1 MGSFLWHDVYF
12 NKFGTNQLS
21 TFDSKLISETN
32 PRIITNKYVETGT
45 LRKHSNKIQFGWGCE
60 YKTIKPS
67 NNFKKIVIV
76 KPSLSYLDNY
86 TNFFNKISNKY
97 KDNYLISNDLRDSDN
112 DSIFVIRPG
121 IGMLTHC
128 IENGTFPICVY
139 DKMDSS
145 EIIETAKLIE
155 KMGLGISHDISDEFS
170 LKNIQNL
177 LDIYLYKRKTYEF
190 NAYEKISNYLKKVI

>member
-1 MGSFLWHDVYF
+1 M
-12 NKFGTNQLS
+12 
-21 TFDSKLISETN
+21 KL
-32 PRIITNKYVETGT
+32 
-45 LRKHSNKIQFGWGCE
+45 
-60 YKTIKPS
+60 
-67 NNFKKIVIV
+67 KKI
-76 KPSLSYLDNY
+76 
-86 TNFFNKISNKY
+86 Y

-139 DKMDSS
+139 DKSDSS

-190 NAYEKISNYLKKVI
+190 NAYEKISDYLKKVI